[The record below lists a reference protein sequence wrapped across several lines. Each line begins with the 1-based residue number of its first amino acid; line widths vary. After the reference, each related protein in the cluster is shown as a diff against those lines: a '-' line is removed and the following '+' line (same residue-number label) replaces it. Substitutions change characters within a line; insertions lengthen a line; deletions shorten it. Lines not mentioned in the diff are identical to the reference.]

1 MDFNLS
7 DDRRMLK
14 ESLSRFLQDRYGFE
28 TRNEIAGSEQGFSR
42 ELWAQMAELGLIGA
56 MLPEEVGGF
65 GGEGFD
71 VMTVMEELGRAI
83 VVEPVL
89 PTAILGAGILAD
101 AGSETQKALLETVI
115 SGELL
120 LAFAHGEPESRYSL
134 SEVTCRA
141 EQTDGEWILD
151 GQKAVVLNGDTADK
165 IIVSARTAGGDDDED
180 GITLFLIEA
189 DAKGV
194 SRRGYATVDG
204 GRAAE
209 ITLEDVALG
218 AEAVIGEAG
227 KAFPVIERTVG
238 RAILAVCAEAL
249 GAMDA
254 AKDMTLE
261 FLQTRKQFGVPLGKF
276 QVLQHRMVEMCLEIE
291 QARSATILAAGR
303 MKEDRAA
310 REAALSAAKNLVG
323 RTARLVAEESIQ
335 MHGGIGMTW
344 EYALPHFAKRL
355 TMIDHLFGDA
365 DHHLERFTALS
376 QAS

>member
-42 ELWAQMAELGLIGA
+42 ELWTQMAELGLIGA

-89 PTAILGAGILAD
+89 PTAVLGAGVLAD
-101 AGSETQKALLETVI
+101 AGSNSQKALLEKVI

-120 LAFAHGEPESRYSL
+120 LAFAHGEPQSRYSL
-134 SEVTCRA
+134 SDITCQA
-141 EQTDGEWILD
+141 EKTDDNWVLD

-165 IIVSARTAGGDDDED
+165 IIVSARTSGTDDEED
-180 GITLFLIEA
+180 GLTLFLIDA
-189 DAKGV
+189 DARGV

-209 ITLEDVALG
+209 ITLEDVAVG
-218 AEAVIGEAG
+218 VDAVIGEPG
-227 KAFPVIERTVG
+227 KAFPVIEEAIG
-238 RAILAVCAEAL
+238 RGILAVCAEAL
-249 GAMDA
+249 GAMDV

-303 MKEDRAA
+303 MKEDRAT
-310 REAALSAAKNLVG
+310 RETALSAAKNLVG
-323 RTARLVAEESIQ
+323 RSARLVAEESIQ

-365 DHHLERFTALS
+365 DHHLERFAALS

>member
-1 MDFNLS
+1 MDFNLT

-89 PTAILGAGILAD
+89 PTAVLGAGILAE
-101 AGSETQKALLETVI
+101 AGSDSQKGLLEKVI

-120 LAFAHGEPESRYSL
+120 LAFAHGEPQSRYSL
-134 SEVTCRA
+134 SDITCQA
-141 EQTDGEWILD
+141 ERTNGDWVLD
-151 GQKAVVLNGDTADK
+151 GQKAVVLNGDAADK
-165 IIVSARTAGGDDDED
+165 IIVSARTSGTDDDED
-180 GITLFLIEA
+180 GLTLFLIDT
-189 DAKGV
+189 DAKGI

-209 ITLEDVALG
+209 ITLEDVAVG
-218 AEAVIGEAG
+218 EDAVIGELG
-227 KAFPVIERTVG
+227 KAFPVIEEAIG
-238 RAILAVCAEAL
+238 RGILAVCAEAL
-249 GAMDA
+249 GAMDV

-303 MKEDRAA
+303 MKEDRAT

-323 RTARLVAEESIQ
+323 RSARLVAEESIQ

-365 DHHLERFTALS
+365 DHHLERFAALS

>member
-89 PTAILGAGILAD
+89 PTAVLGAGILA
-101 AGSETQKALLETVI
+101 ASGSDSQKALLEKVI
-115 SGELL
+115 SGDLL
-120 LAFAHGEPESRYSL
+120 LAFAHAEPESRYSL
-134 SEVTCRA
+134 SEVRCRA
-141 EQTDGEWILD
+141 AQVDDGWVLD

-165 IIVSARTAGGDDDED
+165 LIVSARTSGGDDDEA
-180 GITLFLIEA
+180 GLTLFLI
-189 DAKGV
+189 DANAQGV
-194 SRRGYATVDG
+194 SRRGYANVDG

-209 ITLEDVALG
+209 VTLEDVSVAQ
-218 AEAVIGEAG
+218 EAVIGVVGE
-227 KAFPVIERTVG
+227 AFPVIEHAIG
-238 RAILAVCAEAL
+238 RGILAVCAEAL

-303 MKEDRAA
+303 MNEDRRT

-323 RTARLVAEESIQ
+323 RSARLVAEESIQ

-355 TMIDHLFGDA
+355 TMIEHLFGDA
-365 DHHLERFTALS
+365 DHHLERFATLS

>member
-89 PTAILGAGILAD
+89 PTAVLGAGILAD
-101 AGSETQKALLETVI
+101 AGSDSQKALLEKVI
-115 SGELL
+115 SGDLL

-134 SEVTCRA
+134 SEVRCRA
-141 EQTDGEWILD
+141 AQVDDGWVLD

-165 IIVSARTAGGDDDED
+165 LIVSARTSGGDDDEA
-180 GITLFLIEA
+180 GLTLFLI
-189 DAKGV
+189 DANAQGV
-194 SRRGYATVDG
+194 SRRGYANVDG

-209 ITLEDVALG
+209 VTLEDVSVAQ
-218 AEAVIGEAG
+218 EAVIGTVGE
-227 KAFPVIERTVG
+227 AFPVIEHAIG
-238 RAILAVCAEAL
+238 RGILAVCAEAL

-303 MKEDRAA
+303 MNEDRRT

-323 RTARLVAEESIQ
+323 RSARLVAEESIQ

-355 TMIDHLFGDA
+355 TMIEHLFGDA
-365 DHHLERFTALS
+365 DHHLERFATLS

>member
-28 TRNEIAGSEQGFSR
+28 TRDGIAKSEEGFSR
-42 ELWAQMAELGLIGA
+42 EVWGQMAELGLIGA

-65 GGEGFD
+65 GGDGFD
-71 VMTVMEELGRAI
+71 IMTVMEELGRAI

-89 PTAILGAGILAD
+89 PTAVLGAGILAD
-101 AGSETQKALLETVI
+101 AGSDSQKALLEKVI
-115 SGELL
+115 AGELL

-134 SEVTCRA
+134 SEVRCRA
-141 EQTDGEWILD
+141 EKSGDNWSLTGH
-151 GQKAVVLNGDTADK
+151 KAVVLNGDTADK
-165 IIVSARTAGGDDDED
+165 IIVSARTSGADDDEE
-180 GITLFLIEA
+180 GVTLFLIDA
-189 DAKGV
+189 DAKWL

-209 ITLEDVALG
+209 ITLENVEVPD
-218 AEAVIGEAG
+218 EDVIGSVSA
-227 KAFPVIERTVG
+227 AFPVIERNVG
-238 RAILAVCAEAL
+238 RGILAACAEAL
-249 GAMDA
+249 GAMES

-261 FLQTRKQFGVPLGKF
+261 YLQTRKQFGAPLGKF

-291 QARSATILAAGR
+291 QARSAVILAAGR
-303 MKEDRAA
+303 MEEDRAT

-355 TMIDHLFGDA
+355 TMIDHLFGDTE
-365 DHHLERFTALS
+365 HHLERFVALS

>member
-28 TRNEIAGSEQGFSR
+28 TRNEIAGSEEGFSR

-71 VMTVMEELGRAI
+71 IMTVMEELGRAI

-89 PTAILGAGILAD
+89 PTAVLGAGILAD
-101 AGSETQKALLETVI
+101 AGSETQRSLLESVI
-115 SGELL
+115 AGERL

-134 SEVTCRA
+134 SEVRCRA
-141 EQTDGEWILD
+141 EKTGNGWFLS

-165 IIVSARTAGGDDDED
+165 IIVSARTSGADDAES
-180 GITLFLIEA
+180 GLTLFLIDA
-189 DAKGV
+189 DAKGL
-194 SRRGYATVDG
+194 SGRGYATVDG

-209 ITLEDVALG
+209 ITLDSVEVSDEDMVG
-218 AEAVIGEAG
+218 TVGE
-227 KAFPVIERTVG
+227 AFPVIERAVG
-238 RAILAVCAEAL
+238 RGILAACAEAL
-249 GAMDA
+249 GAMET

-261 FLQTRKQFGVPLGKF
+261 YLQTRKQFGAPLGKF

-303 MKEDRAA
+303 MNEDRAA

-365 DHHLERFTALS
+365 DHHLERFAALS

>member
-14 ESLSRFLQDRYGFE
+14 ESLSRFLQDRYRFE

-89 PTAILGAGILAD
+89 PTAVLGAGILAD
-101 AGSETQKALLETVI
+101 AGSDSQKALLENVI
-115 SGELL
+115 SGDLL

-141 EQTDGEWILD
+141 KQADGGWVLD
-151 GQKAVVLNGDTADK
+151 GHKAVVLNGDTADK
-165 IIVSARTAGGDDDED
+165 LIVSARTSGEDDDEA
-180 GITLFLIEA
+180 GLTLFLIDA
-189 DAKGV
+189 DAQGV
-194 SRRGYATVDG
+194 SKRGYANVDG

-209 ITLEDVALG
+209 IIFEKLSVPQD
-218 AEAVIGEAG
+218 AVIGAVGE
-227 KAFPVIERTVG
+227 AFPVIEQAIG
-238 RAILAVCAEAL
+238 RGILAVCAEAL
-249 GAMDA
+249 GAMDV

-303 MKEDRAA
+303 MTEDRTT
-310 REAALSAAKNLVG
+310 RESALSAAKNLVG
-323 RTARLVAEESIQ
+323 RSARLVAEESIQ

-355 TMIDHLFGDA
+355 TMIEHLFGDA
-365 DHHLERFTALS
+365 DHHLERFAALS

>member
-14 ESLSRFLQDRYGFE
+14 ESLSRFLQDQYAFE

-42 ELWAQMAELGLIGA
+42 ELWGQMAELGLIGA

-89 PTAILGAGILAD
+89 PTAVLGAGILAD
-101 AGSETQKALLETVI
+101 AGSDGQKALLENVI

-141 EQTDGEWILD
+141 EQTDGHWILN

-165 IIVSARTAGGDDDED
+165 IIVSARTSGGDDDED
-180 GITLFLIEA
+180 GITLFLIDA
-189 DAKGV
+189 DARGV

-209 ITLEDVALG
+209 ITLENVSVDA
-218 AEAVIGEAG
+218 AAVVGETG
-227 KAFPVIERTVG
+227 KAFSVIERAVG

-249 GAMDA
+249 GAMDV

-303 MKEDRAA
+303 MKEERAA

-355 TMIDHLFGDA
+355 TMIDHMFGDA

>member
-1 MDFNLS
+1 MDFNLT

-28 TRNEIAGSEQGFSR
+28 TRNEISGSEQGFSR

-89 PTAILGAGILAD
+89 PTAVLGAGILAD
-101 AGSETQKALLETVI
+101 AGSESQKALLENVI

-134 SEVTCRA
+134 SEVRCRA
-141 EQTDGEWILD
+141 ERAGDGWILS
-151 GQKAVVLNGDTADK
+151 GNKAVVLNGDTADK
-165 IIVSARTAGGDDDED
+165 LVVSARTAGDEDDES
-180 GITLFLIEA
+180 GLTLFLIDA
-189 DAKGV
+189 DTPGL

-209 ITLEDVALG
+209 IALENVVVSDY
-218 AEAVIGEAG
+218 AVIGTAG
-227 KAFPVIERTVG
+227 EAFPVIEQAIG
-238 RAILAVCAEAL
+238 RGILAVCAEAL
-249 GAMDA
+249 GAMDV

-303 MKEDRAA
+303 MKEDRTT

-323 RTARLVAEESIQ
+323 RSARLVAEESIQ

-365 DHHLERFTALS
+365 DHHLERFATLS

>member
-1 MDFNLS
+1 MDFNLT

-14 ESLSRFLQDRYGFE
+14 ESISRFLQDRYGFE
-28 TRNEIAGSEQGFSR
+28 TRNEIAGSERGFSH

-56 MLPEEVGGF
+56 MLPEDVGGF

-71 VMTVMEELGRAI
+71 IVTVMEELGRAI

-89 PTAILGAGILAD
+89 PTAVLGAGILAD
-101 AGSETQKALLETVI
+101 AGSESQKALLEHVI

-134 SEVTCRA
+134 SEVRCRA
-141 EQTDGEWILD
+141 EKSGDGWALS

-165 IIVSARTAGGDDDED
+165 IIVSARTSGTDSDED
-180 GITLFLIEA
+180 GLTLFLVDA
-189 DAKGV
+189 DAPGLT
-194 SRRGYATVDG
+194 RRGYATVDG

-209 ITLEDVALG
+209 IMLENVGVDDENL
-218 AEAVIGEAG
+218 IGNLG
-227 KAFPVIERTVG
+227 KAFPVIERAIG
-238 RAILAVCAEAL
+238 RGILAACAEAL
-249 GAMDA
+249 GAMET

-261 FLQTRKQFGVPLGKF
+261 FLQTRKQFGAPLGKF

-303 MKEDRAA
+303 MNEDRAT

-365 DHHLERFTALS
+365 DHHLERFVALS